1 MPDFAATFAMTAA
14 KILFATHIIL
24 AFESGNGPLLTPPHP
39 LGYGIFH
46 NFFLTLPEHNSQ
58 F

>member
-24 AFESGNGPLLTPPHP
+24 AFESGNGPLLTPPQDMEFSI
-39 LGYGIFH
+39 IF
-46 NFFLTLPEHNSQ
+46 F
-58 F
+58 

>member
-24 AFESGNGPLLTPPHP
+24 AFESGNGPLLTPLPR
-39 LGYGIFH
+39 IW
-46 NFFLTLPEHNSQ
+46 NFP
-58 F
+58 